1 MKILLSFLS
10 QAIGKGL
17 AVTLPIIIAA
27 YVIVWVIRDS
37 DRIVRSALVSVLP
50 EETFLPPGLGILLF
64 FLITLLAGLLM
75 YPWITRRAL
84 LGVDSTFRRI
94 PFFRS
99 VYSPVKD
106 FFDLFDKNVSEELS
120 AVVMIK
126 VPGTEMET
134 LGFVTKRDNEG
145 LPEGFLPEGHLA
157 VYVQWSSQIGGY
169 CFIVPEASV
178 RYVNLTVEQGM
189 RWSLTAGLSSPYSNN
204 SQTAST

>member
-1 MKILLSFLS
+1 M
-10 QAIGKGL
+10 
-17 AVTLPIIIAA
+17 
-27 YVIVWVIRDS
+27 WVIRDS